1 MIIRFSLSRLASR
14 MQAMMRFMMF
24 MA

>member
-1 MIIRFSLSRLASR
+1 MTIRFSLSRLALL
-14 MQAMMRFMMF
+14 MQAMMRFMML